1 MLSRRWF
8 ALLPVL
14 AVLAAGLAAPVA
26 PASAKERAFT
36 VFAAAS
42 LRNALDAAN
51 AAFEA
56 RGGPKV
62 TVSYAASSALAKQI
76 ESGAPADVF
85 ISADLDWMDHLKQR
99 KLVAAGSDFI
109 LLGNRLALIAP
120 EESTVAIVI
129 GKDFPLAAA
138 LGEGRLAVGEVSSVP
153 AGRYAKAA
161 LTSLGV
167 WGSVEGKLAQAENV
181 RAALKLVAT
190 GEAPL
195 GIVYATDAKA
205 ETAVRVVGEF
215 PEASHPAIVY
225 PAAALAGA
233 AGKAVAARYLAF
245 LRSAEAGRIFG
256 EYGFQA
262 PTPTN

>member
-1 MLSRRWF
+1 MPQRRRFAILS
-8 ALLPVL
+8 
-14 AVLAAGLAAPVA
+14 VLAALAGLLALPFAAA
-26 PASAKERAFT
+26 AAGERPLT

-56 RGGPKV
+56 QGGPKV

-76 ESGAPADVF
+76 EAGAPADVF
-85 ISADLDWMDHLKQR
+85 ISADRDWMGYLKDR

-120 EESTVAIVI
+120 KDSAVAVAI

-138 LGEGRLAVGEVSSVP
+138 LGDGRLAIGEVNSTP
-153 AGRYAKAA
+153 AGRYARAA

-167 WGSVEGKLAQAENV
+167 WAQVEGKLAQAENV

-195 GIVYATDAKA
+195 GVVYATDAQA
-205 ETAVRVVGEF
+205 EEAVRVVGEF
-215 PEASHPAIVY
+215 PEASHPPIVY
-225 PAAALAGA
+225 PAGALAGA
-233 AGKAVAARYLAF
+233 AGTGAEKYLAF
-245 LRSAEAGRIFG
+245 LRSPAAGRIFA
-256 EYGFQA
+256 EHGFLV
-262 PTPTN
+262 PTPSN